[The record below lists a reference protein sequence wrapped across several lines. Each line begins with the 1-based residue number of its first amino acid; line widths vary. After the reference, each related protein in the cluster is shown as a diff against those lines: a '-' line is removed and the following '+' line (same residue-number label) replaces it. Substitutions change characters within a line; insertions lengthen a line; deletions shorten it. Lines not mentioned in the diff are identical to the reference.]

1 MAVPPNTFTS
11 YQARGNREGLS
22 DVIWRQYSP
31 TPGPRP
37 PPPSPPPVLSNPAVI
52 PSVTTA
58 AFSVDSTGAGTIY
71 YIVSTST
78 AQPTVDQM
86 LSGHDANDFPAA
98 ASGLVPV
105 TVAGTQTFT
114 ASGLVG
120 NLTQYTAYFLELG
133 PGSVPSNFVNIISFQ
148 TLIVPLPSGALG
160 IWYMDT
166 IQTYQAPLS
175 PFAPLGVRNV
185 VPNSASSVPTADNL
199 VFGTRRELGFRDCLF
214 RLIVR

>member
-1 MAVPPNTFTS
+1 M
-11 YQARGNREGLS
+11 
-22 DVIWRQYSP
+22 IWRQYSP

-120 NLTQYTAYFLELG
+120 TLYNIRHIFWNLGQEVIHQILSTSSHFR
-133 PGSVPSNFVNIISFQ
+133 PSSFHCRPAHW
-148 TLIVPLPSGALG
+148 VFG
-160 IWYMDT
+160 IW
-166 IQTYQAPLS
+166 IRS
-175 PFAPLGVRNV
+175 
-185 VPNSASSVPTADNL
+185 
-199 VFGTRRELGFRDCLF
+199 
-214 RLIVR
+214 RLIRPRCLRLLHWVCATLFPTPHRAFRQLIIWCLAPEEN